1 LASFVPGHEP
11 CGRCA
16 DQIER
21 LLPKKRQAWN
31 KTPLWRCGYILK
43 TTAFGGATKQPN

>member
-1 LASFVPGHEP
+1 MELAAHHVSASLVSKREP
-11 CGRCA
+11 DGRCH

-31 KTPLWRCGYILK
+31 KTPL
-43 TTAFGGATKQPN
+43 